1 MLSAEALK
9 KIDREIAKYPSDQK
23 QSAVMS
29 ALAIAQDEKGWL
41 ATETMDFVAQYLDMP
56 AIAVYEVATFY
67 NMYNLQPTGKY
78 KVTVCT
84 NLPCAL
90 SGGNQAADYLKQKL
104 GIDFNETTADGKFT
118 LKEGECM
125 GACGDA
131 PVMLVNN
138 KQMCSFMTNDQIDRL
153 LGELDK

>member
-1 MLSAEALK
+1 MLSAESIK
-9 KIDREIAKYPSDQK
+9 KIDYELTKYPAEQR

-41 ATETMDFVAQYLDMP
+41 ATETMDFVARYLGMP
-56 AIAVYEVATFY
+56 PIAVYEVATFY
-67 NMYNLQPTGKY
+67 NMYNLQPLGRHKITI
-78 KVTVCT
+78 CT

-90 SGGNQAADYLKQKL
+90 SGANDAVAHVQKKL
-104 GIDFNETTADGKFT
+104 GIGFNETTADGKFT

-138 KQMCSFMTNDQIDRL
+138 KRMCSFMSNEKLDVL
-153 LGELDK
+153 LEELSK